1 MPTDPVRRS
10 VASLGWVSFLT
21 DVSSEMIYPLL
32 PGFLTKTLGAGPAAI
47 GLIEGVAESTASLT
61 KIGSGVW
68 SDRVRRRKPL
78 VVLGYVIATIA
89 RPLVAFARA
98 WTQVLA
104 IRFADRIGKGIR
116 TSPRDALLA
125 DLVPPARR
133 GRAFGL
139 QRAMDNA
146 GAFVGPLLAA
156 LLLKLAIVDERGV
169 FLLAA
174 IPGIA
179 AVIVLLIAVPDR
191 DRRTE
196 VRHAGRGLIPEG
208 GQIPQK
214 GPLPGAF
221 RQIVAIFAFFT
232 LANSTDAFLL
242 LRAQQ
247 AGLATWQLPILWSFF
262 QGVKAATGVPGGAV
276 ADRFGRVPAITLG
289 WIVYA
294 AAYAGFAYVSR
305 PLGVWGLVV
314 LYAVFYGLTEGSERA
329 FVADLVPERL
339 RGRAY
344 GVFHAAIGIT
354 ALPASVL
361 FGLLWNRFSAR
372 VAFLTGATIALVSAA
387 LLWTATGAIRNAHEA
402 TETPAS

>member
-1 MPTDPVRRS
+1 MSNHTIRRS
-10 VASLGWVSFLT
+10 VVSLGWVSFLT
-21 DVSSEMIYPLL
+21 DVSSDMIYPLL

-68 SDRVRRRKPL
+68 SDRLRRRKPL
-78 VVLGYVIATIA
+78 VVLGYVLATIA

-104 IRFADRIGKGIR
+104 IRFVDRIGKGIR

-125 DLVPPARR
+125 DLVPTGKR

-179 AVIVLLIAVPDR
+179 AVIVLLIAVPDTPRRVER
-191 DRRTE
+191 DLTPSGDQTPNGPRT
-196 VRHAGRGLIPEG
+196 
-208 GQIPQK
+208 
-214 GPLPGAF
+214 PLPGAF
-221 RQIVAIFAFFT
+221 WQIVAIFAFFT

-247 AGLATWQLPILWSFF
+247 AGLATWQLPIFWSFF

-294 AAYAGFAYVSR
+294 AAYAGFAYVAR
-305 PLGVWGLVV
+305 PLAVWGLVV
-314 LYAVFYGLTEGSERA
+314 LYALFYGLTEGSERA
-329 FVADLVPERL
+329 FVADLVPERF

-387 LLWTATGAIRNAHEA
+387 ALWAATGAIRNAHGRTEA
-402 TETPAS
+402 AAS

>member
-10 VASLGWVSFLT
+10 VRSLGWVSFLT
-21 DVSSEMIYPLL
+21 DVSSDMIYPLL

-61 KIGSGVW
+61 KIASGIL
-68 SDRVRRRKPL
+68 SDRARRRKPL
-78 VVLGYVIATIA
+78 VVLGYAVATIA
-89 RPLVAFARA
+89 RPLVAFATA

-104 IRFADRIGKGIR
+104 IRFVDRVGKGIR
-116 TSPRDALLA
+116 TSPRDALIA
-125 DLVPPARR
+125 DLVAQGRR

-174 IPGIA
+174 IPGVA
-179 AVIVLLIAVPDR
+179 AVVVLLIAVPDAV
-191 DRRTE
+191 RRTE
-196 VRHAGRGLIPEG
+196 VRHAAEKPG
-208 GQIPQK
+208 
-214 GPLPGAF
+214 GPLPRAF
-221 RQIVAIFAFFT
+221 WRIVAIFSLFT

-247 AGLATWQLPILWSFF
+247 AGLATWQLPIFWSFF

-294 AAYAGFAYVSR
+294 AAYAGFAYVAH
-305 PLGVWGLVV
+305 PLAVWGFVA

-329 FVADLVPERL
+329 FIADLVPDRL

-344 GVFHAAIGIT
+344 GVFYAAIGIT
-354 ALPASVL
+354 ALPASL
-361 FGLLWNRFSAR
+361 FFGLLWNRFSAR
-372 VAFLTGATIALVSAA
+372 VAFLTGAIIAILSAA
-387 LLWTATGAIRNAHEA
+387 LLWIATGAIRRAPGRM
-402 TETPAS
+402 ETSAS

>member
-1 MPTDPVRRS
+1 MSKDPSRRS
-10 VASLGWVSFLT
+10 VLALGWVSFLT
-21 DVSSEMIYPLL
+21 DVSSDMIYPLL
-32 PGFLTKTLGAGPAAI
+32 PAFLTKTLGAGPAAV
-47 GLIEGVAESTASLT
+47 GLIEGVAETTASLA

-78 VVLGYVIATIA
+78 VVLGYAIAA
-89 RPLVAFARA
+89 VMRPLVAFARV

-104 IRFADRIGKGIR
+104 IRFSDRVGKGIR

-125 DLVPPARR
+125 DIVPSDRR

-156 LLLKLAIVDERGV
+156 LLLKLAFVDERGV

-179 AVIVLLIAVPDR
+179 AVVLLLVAVPDTAK
-191 DRRTE
+191 RREAHPAAVATE
-196 VRHAGRGLIPEG
+196 KKAR
-208 GQIPQK
+208 
-214 GPLPGAF
+214 LPRAF
-221 RQIVAIFAFFT
+221 WKVVLVFAFFT

-242 LRAQQ
+242 LRAQD
-247 AGLATWQLPILWSFF
+247 AGIATWQLPLFWSFF

-276 ADRFGRVPAITLG
+276 ADRVGRVPAIVLG

-294 AAYAGFAYVSR
+294 AAYAGFAFFAR
-305 PLGVWGLVV
+305 PLAVWGLVA
-314 LYAVFYGLTEGSERA
+314 LYALFYGLTEGAERA
-329 FVADLVPERL
+329 FVADLVPESL

-344 GVFHAAIGIT
+344 GVFHAAVGIS
-354 ALPASVL
+354 ALPASVI
-361 FGLLWNRFSAR
+361 FGLLWNRFSPR
-372 VAFLTGATIALVSAA
+372 VAFLTGAAVA
-387 LLWTATGAIRNAHEA
+387 LLAAVALWAVTTRLRREGKREA
-402 TETPAS
+402 AAA

>member
-1 MPTDPVRRS
+1 MNLDPARRS
-10 VASLGWVSFLT
+10 VVALGWVSFLT
-21 DVSSEMIYPLL
+21 DVSSDMIYPLL
-32 PGFLTKTLGAGPAAI
+32 PTFLTKTLGAGPAAI
-47 GLIEGVAESTASLT
+47 GVIEGVAETTASLT

-78 VVLGYVIATIA
+78 VILGYAVAALA
-89 RPLVAFARA
+89 RPLVAFARV

-104 IRFADRIGKGIR
+104 IRFTDRVGKGIR

-125 DLVPPARR
+125 DIVPSEKR

-156 LLLKLAIVDERGV
+156 LLLKLAFVDERTV

-179 AVIVLLIAVPDR
+179 AVVVLLLAVPDP
-191 DRRTE
+191 RRTE
-196 VRHAGRGLIPEG
+196 RAVRGLIPEG
-208 GQIPQK
+208 GQTPSK
-214 GPLPGAF
+214 APLPRAF
-221 RQIVAIFAFFT
+221 WRVVAIFGFFT

-247 AGLATWQLPILWSFF
+247 AGVAIWQLPLFWSFF

-276 ADRFGRVPAITLG
+276 ADRVGRVPAITLG
-289 WIVYA
+289 WLVYSVS
-294 AAYAGFAYVSR
+294 YAGFAFVAR
-305 PLGVWGLVV
+305 PLAVWGLVA
-314 LYAVFYGLTEGSERA
+314 LYAAFYGLTEGSERA

-344 GVFHAAIGIT
+344 GIFHAAIGIA
-354 ALPASVL
+354 ALPASVI
-361 FGLLWNRFSAR
+361 FGILWNRFSPR
-372 VAFLTGATIALVSAA
+372 VAFLTGAAVALAA
-387 LLWTATGAIRNAHEA
+387 AVALWVASRALRREA
-402 TETPAS
+402 AGS

>member
-1 MPTDPVRRS
+1 MRERSSGPSSRLSFSSWRSWTNAESSCSRRS
-10 VASLGWVSFLT
+10 
-21 DVSSEMIYPLL
+21 
-32 PGFLTKTLGAGPAAI
+32 PG
-47 GLIEGVAESTASLT
+47 
-61 KIGSGVW
+61 
-68 SDRVRRRKPL
+68 
-78 VVLGYVIATIA
+78 
-89 RPLVAFARA
+89 
-98 WTQVLA
+98 
-104 IRFADRIGKGIR
+104 
-116 TSPRDALLA
+116 SPRSSCCSS
-125 DLVPPARR
+125 PFRT
-133 GRAFGL
+133 
-139 QRAMDNA
+139 
-146 GAFVGPLLAA
+146 
-156 LLLKLAIVDERGV
+156 
-169 FLLAA
+169 
-174 IPGIA
+174 GIA
-179 AVIVLLIAVPDR
+179 APRFA
-191 DRRTE
+191 T
-196 VRHAGRGLIPEG
+196 
-208 GQIPQK
+208 QK

-221 RQIVAIFAFFT
+221 RQIVAIFALFT

-247 AGLATWQLPILWSFF
+247 AGLATWQLPIFWSFF

-387 LLWTATGAIRNAHEA
+387 LLWAATGAIRNAHEA
-402 TETPAS
+402 TETAAS

>member
-1 MPTDPVRRS
+1 MNTDPARRS
-10 VASLGWVSFLT
+10 VVALGWVSFLT

-32 PGFLTKTLGAGPAAI
+32 PTFLTKTLGAGPAAI
-47 GLIEGVAESTASLT
+47 GVIEGVAETTASLT

-78 VVLGYVIATIA
+78 VILGYAVAALA

-104 IRFADRIGKGIR
+104 IRFTDRVGKGIR

-125 DLVPPARR
+125 DSVPSEKR

-156 LLLKLAIVDERGV
+156 LLLKLAFVDERTV

-179 AVIVLLIAVPDR
+179 AVVVLLLAVPDAG
-191 DRRTE
+191 RRTE
-196 VRHAGRGLIPEG
+196 VLHAAEG
-208 GQIPQK
+208 PK
-214 GPLPGAF
+214 APLPRAF
-221 RQIVAIFAFFT
+221 WRVVAIFGFFT

-247 AGLATWQLPILWSFF
+247 AGVAIWQLPLFWSFF

-276 ADRFGRVPAITLG
+276 ADRVGRVPAITLG
-289 WIVYA
+289 WLVYSVS
-294 AAYAGFAYVSR
+294 YAGFAFVAR
-305 PLGVWGLVV
+305 PLAVWGLVA
-314 LYAVFYGLTEGSERA
+314 LYAAFYGLTEGSERA

-344 GVFHAAIGIT
+344 GIFHAAIGIA
-354 ALPASVL
+354 ALPASVI
-361 FGLLWNRFSAR
+361 FGILWNRFSPR
-372 VAFLTGATIALVSAA
+372 VAFLTGAAVALAA
-387 LLWTATGAIRNAHEA
+387 AVTLWVASRALRREA
-402 TETPAS
+402 TAS